1 MTTTPLLGALPPHR
15 LVSLDV
21 FRGLIMFLLAAE
33 AAEVYDALEDLVAGT
48 PWLEGIVRQFHHHPW
63 NGLRFW
69 DLIQPFFMF
78 IVGVAMVFSVQRRR
92 DHGET
97 WGHTFRH
104 IATRCTLLL
113 AFGVALHCVYA
124 GELVWELWNVLSQLS
139 VTILVAFL
147 LFNLPFRTQLVISLA
162 LLGLT
167 ELLYRTFPVAGFDQ
181 PFVQGQNFGAYMDL
195 VLMGKINDGGWVAI
209 NALPTSAHTIWG
221 VLAGKW
227 LRADRPAA
235 DTIRALLIWGFAGLV
250 VGYGM
255 DLAGVTPI
263 IKRICT
269 SSFVLASGGWCLMAL
284 AAAYT
289 LVDVKGYRRFAPF
302 FIVIGANSIFIYLF
316 SETVG
321 KQWVNGF
328 VGIFT
333 NGVLAWMNTPGVL
346 AAVVTAITV
355 LLLEWSLCLAL
366 YRRGWFFKV

>member
-1 MTTTPLLGALPPHR
+1 MTPPLLSDSLPAHR

-33 AAEVYDALEDLVAGT
+33 AAEVYDALGDAAAGV
-48 PWLEGIVRQFHHHPW
+48 PWLEAIVRQFHHHPW

-78 IVGVAMVFSVQRRR
+78 IVGVAMVFSIHRRR
-92 DHGET
+92 DRSEA
-97 WGHTFRH
+97 WGQTFQH
-104 IATRCTLLL
+104 IVTRCVLLL
-113 AFGVALHCVYA
+113 AFGVGLHCVYA

-147 LFNLPFRTQLVISLA
+147 LFNLPFRTQLLVSLA

-167 ELLYRTFPVAGFDQ
+167 EVLYRSFSVPGFDQ
-181 PFVQGQNFGAYMDL
+181 PFVQGQNFGAYMDT
-195 VLMGKINDGGWVAI
+195 VLMDKINGGGWVAI

-227 LRADRPAA
+227 LREDRPAA
-235 DTIRALLIWGFAGLV
+235 DKIRALILWGVAGLA
-250 VGYGM
+250 VGYGL

-269 SSFVLASGGWCLMAL
+269 SSFVLVSGGWCLVAL
-284 AAAYT
+284 AATYA

-302 FIVIGANSIFIYLF
+302 FVVIGANSIFIYLF

-328 VGIFT
+328 VAIFT
-333 NGVLAWMNTPGVL
+333 NGILAWIHTPEVLAG
-346 AAVVTAITV
+346 VVTAFAV
-355 LLLEWSLCLAL
+355 LFLEWSLCLAL